1 LVVQPPLLEA
11 VIEGLQEV
19 KGHGITVLDLREI
32 THAVAAWFVIAHG
45 TSRTQVDALARSV
58 EDLTRKR
65 LNERPW
71 GKQGLGNGE
80 WAILDY
86 SDVVVHVFHE
96 EARTRYALEELW
108 GDATIHSIEE
118 VT

>member
-1 LVVQPPLLEA
+1 MAVQPPLLKA

-19 KGHGITVLDLREI
+19 KGHSITVLDLREI
-32 THAVAAWFVIAHG
+32 PHAVAAWFVVAHG
-45 TSRTQVDALARSV
+45 TSRTQVAALARSV
-58 EDLTRKR
+58 EVVTRDQLK
-65 LNERPW
+65 ERPW
-71 GKQGLGNGE
+71 AKQGLGNGE

-108 GDATIHSIEE
+108 GDAAIHSIEE
-118 VT
+118 VI